1 MDRFGKNSS
10 QSLRLR
16 ALVATFLAKAA
27 SLFAKAIKWLFVNL
41 EQKQNVT
48 RPGGL
53 LFHKELP
60 GQEKAA

>member
-1 MDRFGKNSS
+1 M
-10 QSLRLR
+10 
-16 ALVATFLAKAA
+16 VATFLAKAA